1 VSPPAFVIDTNVIIR
16 HRIERLPAR
25 GVLSAVVLQEI
36 TAGARDDAESRRWGT
51 TARQLEK
58 GNRLLTPDGEDW
70 YQAGRVLNALMRGKR
85 SWRSGRTAT
94 ISREEQKRLVRDVLI
109 ARSARRVNAAVVTYN
124 AGDVHKI
131 RRFCDVTVLEPA
143 EFF

>member
-1 VSPPAFVIDTNVIIR
+1 MSGDLYVLDTNVLIR
-16 HRIERLPAR
+16 HESRRLPR
-25 GVLSAVVLQEI
+25 GALLSAVVVQEM
-36 TAGARDDAESRRWGT
+36 TAGARDDAETRRWG
-51 TARQLEK
+51 AALRDYGK
-58 GNRLLTPDGEDW
+58 RDRLLTPDGEDW
-70 YQAGRVLNALMRGKR
+70 YEAGRVLNALMRGKR

-94 ISREEQKRLVRDVLI
+94 ISKEEQQRLVRDVLI

-124 AGDVHKI
+124 AGDFRKI